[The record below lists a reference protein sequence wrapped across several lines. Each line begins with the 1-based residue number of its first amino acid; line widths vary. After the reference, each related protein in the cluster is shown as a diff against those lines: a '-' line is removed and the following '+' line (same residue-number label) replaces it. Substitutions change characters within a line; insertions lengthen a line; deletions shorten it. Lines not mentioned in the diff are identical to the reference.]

1 MIADGLVDEVKGLL
15 AEEKPL
21 SKQARCAIGYAEI
34 IDYLSSRHTM
44 YGSLTMS
51 PVPVLMAA
59 TQMMTHQASQCR
71 TAAES
76 IWVRMAEHLTQV

>member
-44 YGSLTMS
+44 YGSLAMS
-51 PVPVLMAA
+51 PAPVSMAA
-59 TQMMTHQASQCR
+59 TQCR

-76 IWVRMAEHLTQV
+76 IWARMAEHLTQV